1 MFDGD
6 PQARV
11 KDRDR
16 DRATYVIDAALRN
29 HQISEQDRDLR
40 LERVRSASTVGE
52 LDLLVRDIAAA
63 PPPPPATA
71 IVPPPPAPV
80 AVTSSVPP
88 PAADP
93 YATGTP
99 RPTAT
104 VPSDLYGPPHST
116 STSTTKTR
124 TLTTSGK
131 TGRKVAFGCL
141 GVALLFFIGPVI
153 AGVALFS
160 SQVGG
165 SEGPTTT
172 TDPIPVGPAFELT
185 REGIRDYIT
194 TFEDSFDDSLVVRS
208 VFYDGYVVSWV
219 PAGDGNVAI
228 WNYLNGAFEQ
238 LGDPMDGSQDTGP
251 VDLADLRPG
260 KVMSLVDTARTTLN
274 VADPTTTY
282 VIYERNI
289 IDNDPQVAVYVTND
303 AGDSGYLL
311 GDLNGKVSYTQADG
325 G

>member
-1 MFDGD
+1 VPDAVFDGD

-16 DRATYVIDAALRN
+16 DRAIYVIDAALRN
-29 HQISEQDRDLR
+29 HQISQQDRDLR

-52 LDLLVRDIAAA
+52 LDLLVRDISATPA
-63 PPPPPATA
+63 PPPATA
-71 IVPPPPAPV
+71 IVPPPPA
-80 AVTSSVPP
+80 

-99 RPTAT
+99 RPTAP
-104 VPSDLYGPPHST
+104 VPSDLYGPPHTTGTT
-116 STSTTKTR
+116 STKTR
-124 TLTTSGK
+124 TLTTAGK

-160 SQVGG
+160 THVG
-165 SEGPTTT
+165 SAEGPTTT

-185 REGIRDYIT
+185 REGIRDYVT
-194 TFEDSFDDSLVVRS
+194 TFEDSFDDSQVVRS

-260 KVMSLVDTARTTLN
+260 KVMSLVDTARTTLG
-274 VADPTTTY
+274 VTDPTTTY
-282 VIYERNI
+282 VIYDRNI

-311 GDLNGKVSYTQADG
+311 GDVNGKVISTQADG

>member
-1 MFDGD
+1 VPDAVFDGD

-16 DRATYVIDAALRN
+16 DRAIYVIDAALRN
-29 HQISEQDRDLR
+29 HQISQQDRDLR

-52 LDLLVRDIAAA
+52 LDLLVRDIAATPA
-63 PPPPPATA
+63 PPPATA
-71 IVPPPPAPV
+71 IVPPPPAP
-80 AVTSSVPP
+80 
-88 PAADP
+88 AADP
-93 YATGTP
+93 YATGRP
-99 RPTAT
+99 RPTAP
-104 VPSDLYGPPHST
+104 VPSDLYGPPHTKST
-116 STSTTKTR
+116 TSTKTR

-160 SQVGG
+160 TRVGS

-194 TFEDSFDDSLVVRS
+194 TFEDSFDDSQVVRS

-260 KVMSLVDTARTTLN
+260 KVMSLVDTARTTLG
-274 VADPTTTY
+274 VTDPTTTY
-282 VIYERNI
+282 VIYDRNI

-311 GDLNGKVSYTQADG
+311 GDVNGKVISTQADG

>member
-1 MFDGD
+1 VPDAVFDGD

-16 DRATYVIDAALRN
+16 DRAIYVIDAALRN
-29 HQISEQDRDLR
+29 HQISQQDRDLR

-63 PPPPPATA
+63 PAPPPATA

-80 AVTSSVPP
+80 A
-88 PAADP
+88 DP

-99 RPTAT
+99 RPTAP
-104 VPSDLYGPPHST
+104 VPSDLYGPPHTT
-116 STSTTKTR
+116 STTSTKTR

-131 TGRKVAFGCL
+131 TGRQVAFGCL

-160 SQVGG
+160 TRVGS

-185 REGIRDYIT
+185 REGIRDYVT
-194 TFEDSFDDSLVVRS
+194 TFEDSFDDSQVVRS

-260 KVMSLVDTARTTLN
+260 KVMSLVDTARTTLG
-274 VADPTTTY
+274 VTDPTTTY
-282 VIYERNI
+282 VIYDRNI

-311 GDLNGKVSYTQADG
+311 GDVNGKVISTQADG